1 MGTIPSFRE
10 IIRSIELLDVFCL
23 CYQNFFYWTIFLSDK
38 YSPFF
43 FSSMHGSNFFLSP
56 YSLIRVLQTRLRL
69 LKLLCGICNKLL
81 HLLSEDPLF
90 LKSNSVDFR
99 FLPRNLRH
107 LIYWDKTGKSH
118 PGSLWNAACAFLLG
132 TKAQVGFI
140 NTCNRRWQCY
150 IVWFPAAWNALVG
163 CGSGH
168 GNFTAWN
175 DHVLLTYVRLRC
187 LSRLARIYVIHKK
200 MQLDIFR

>member
-1 MGTIPSFRE
+1 MYFAHVTKIF
-10 IIRSIELLDVFCL
+10 SIGPFFLLI
-23 CYQNFFYWTIFLSDK
+23 NTP
-38 YSPFF
+38 PFF
-43 FSSMHGSNFFLSP
+43 FSVMHGGNFFLLP
-56 YSLIRVLQTRLRL
+56 YYLIRVLQTLLRL

-99 FLPRNLRH
+99 FLPRNLRQ

-118 PGSLWNAACAFLLG
+118 PGSLWNAMCAFPLG
-132 TKAQVGFI
+132 AKAQVGFV

-150 IVWFPAAWNALVG
+150 IVWFPAAWNALVF

-168 GNFTAWN
+168 GNFTAWS
-175 DHVLLTYVRLRC
+175 DHVLLTYVILRC
-187 LSRLARIYVIHKK
+187 LSRLARIYVTPK
-200 MQLDIFR
+200 RCS